1 MKIIIKYL
9 AKPQHKDALEKAL
22 RSIIVI
28 TRKAHGCV
36 QCDLHPSLDNRLV
49 LFFDQLWESEDSWK
63 QYLERNHM
71 QEFTNQTEAMIDT
84 IDICVSEY

>member
-9 AKPQHKDALEKAL
+9 AKPQHKDSLEKAL
-22 RSIIVI
+22 RSIIGI

-49 LFFDQLWESEDSWK
+49 FFFDQLLDSEKNWVD
-63 QYLERNHM
+63 YLERKHM
-71 QEFTNQTEAMIDT
+71 QEFSIQTEAMIDT
-84 IDICVSEY
+84 IDVCVSEH